1 MRAYEQCG
9 KFGVMETIVHYLDCC
24 ASIVQA
30 VGCRTPICCPD
41 TWSPNDSV
49 HAEENNPNPHYLLMQ
64 WQLRRRRG
72 GRERKQNRILYRCQ
86 KTTKTKNLMSF
97 ARRRLFEHYGYKVL
111 VVHIVDYNLMGVS

>member
-72 GRERKQNRILYRCQ
+72 GGGEKKKKNFFTAVKKGQ
-86 KTTKTKNLMSF
+86 KKKF
-97 ARRRLFEHYGYKVL
+97 Y
-111 VVHIVDYNLMGVS
+111 